1 MRKNRDSPYFPKR
14 RALLIAGALA
24 PVAARAQMFS
34 ERPKKV
40 GMLLS
45 YSPDDMVAQTR
56 LAAFRTG
63 LSSRGWEEGGNL
75 SLQVRWAE
83 GDPQRAARFAKELVS
98 QEPDLIVANSTPVTA
113 AVLRETRSI
122 PVVFVVVSDPVG
134 SGFVRTL
141 SRPGGNASGLINIE
155 SSLAEKWI
163 EVLAQIAPHIKRAAV
178 MFNPKTAPYAEYYL
192 PKLNAAAER
201 LGITPFI
208 SAVTSPRDMEEVALE
223 LSRDRRSGLVV
234 MTDSF
239 NFLNR
244 QTIIAATARR
254 RVPTVYYEKDMVA
267 DGGLI
272 SYGVDIMELFRRAA
286 TYVDRILKG
295 AKPAELPVEQ
305 PSKFELYINAKT
317 AKALKLAIPQA
328 LLLRADKV
336 IE

>member
-1 MRKNRDSPYFPKR
+1 MRR

-24 PVAARAQMFS
+24 PVAASAQIFS
-34 ERPKKV
+34 ERPKKIGV
-40 GMLLS
+40 LLS
-45 YSPDDMVAQTR
+45 YSPEDLVARVR
-56 LAAFRTG
+56 LAALRSA
-63 LSSRGWEEGGNL
+63 LAARGWDEGGKY

-83 GDPQRAARFAKELVS
+83 GDPQRAMDLAKELVS
-98 QEPDLIVANSTPVTA
+98 LGPDLIVTNSTPVTE
-113 AVLRETRSI
+113 AVLHQTRSI

-134 SGFVRTL
+134 SGFVKTL
-141 SRPGGNASGLINIE
+141 AHPGGNATGLINIE

-163 EVLAQIAPHIKRAAV
+163 EVLAQIAPHIKRAGV

-192 PKLNAAAER
+192 PRLNAAAER

-208 SAVTSPRDMEEVALE
+208 STVARPRDIEEAVHE

-239 NFLNR
+239 NFVNR
-244 QTIIAATARR
+244 DTTIAACAKR
-254 RVPTVYYEKDMVA
+254 RVPAVYYESSMIA

-272 SYGVDIMELFRRAA
+272 SYGVDIMDLFRRAA
-286 TYVDRILKG
+286 GYVDRILKG
-295 AKPAELPVEQ
+295 TKPAELPVEQ
-305 PSKFELYINAKT
+305 PSKFELHINAKT
-317 AKALKLAIPQA
+317 AKALKLPIPQA